1 MTPRRVLVL
10 TASYG
15 EGHNSAARAL
25 VAGLQ
30 RQPGVTAEKVDLF
43 AEVAPRLDRLSRQL
57 YLKVIN
63 HAPAVWAGFYGWLD
77 RTPHLR
83 HLTALLPQ
91 YVRAFERLLDEK
103 KPDALCAT
111 YPVYGWLA
119 EQVRRRGRAVPP
131 LYVVVTDALTIN
143 AIWFGVPAQR
153 WFVTDAGS
161 AQRMIDRGVTPS
173 RVTVSG
179 FPVASAF
186 ADRSSDAVPPDPAS
200 GGPRRVLLMINC
212 SRRRA
217 TAIARAVV
225 ACPGLAVTITAGR
238 SEDLRREL
246 ASLPH
251 PTTTSV
257 EVLGWTDRIPDLLM
271 RHHLVIS
278 KAGGA
283 TTQESINALCPM
295 IVSQVV
301 RGQEEGNWEL
311 LKAHDAGT
319 LATTPEQVVAAIT
332 AAFAHG
338 ADQWKRWRRG
348 LEHLAR
354 PTAASDIARQ
364 ILSETAAEG
373 GPTTLSPAA
382 PTASSVACPPDRTTH
397 RILTG

>member
-57 YLKVIN
+57 YLRVIN

-332 AAFAHG
+332 AAFDHG

-364 ILSETAAEG
+364 ILSETALG
-373 GPTTLSPAA
+373 GSPTSPRPSEPAA
-382 PTASSVACPPDRTTH
+382 SSSV
-397 RILTG
+397 

>member
-257 EVLGWTDRIPDLLM
+257 EVLSWTDRIPDLLM

-332 AAFAHG
+332 AAFDHG

-364 ILSETAAEG
+364 ILSETALG
-373 GPTTLSPAA
+373 GSPTSPRPSEPAA
-382 PTASSVACPPDRTTH
+382 SSSV
-397 RILTG
+397 

>member
-57 YLKVIN
+57 YLRVIN

-83 HLTALLPQ
+83 HFTALLPQ

-332 AAFAHG
+332 AAFDHG

-364 ILSETAAEG
+364 ILSETALGG
-373 GPTTLSPAA
+373 GPTSPRPSEPAA
-382 PTASSVACPPDRTTH
+382 SSSV
-397 RILTG
+397 

>member
-63 HAPAVWAGFYGWLD
+63 HAPAVWAAFYGWLD

-161 AQRMIDRGVTPS
+161 AQRMIARGVTPS

-212 SRRRA
+212 SRHRA

-332 AAFAHG
+332 AAFDHG
-338 ADQWKRWRRG
+338 ADRWKRWRRG

-382 PTASSVACPPDRTTH
+382 PTASSVA
-397 RILTG
+397 

>member
-1 MTPRRVLVL
+1 MRPRRVLVL

-43 AEVAPRLDRLSRQL
+43 AEVAPRLDRFSRQL

-63 HAPAVWAGFYGWLD
+63 HAPWLWAAFYRWLD

-83 HLTALLPQ
+83 HLTSVLPFHVSAL
-91 YVRAFERLLDEK
+91 ERLLDEK

-111 YPVYGWLA
+111 YPVYGWLV
-119 EQVRRRGRAVPP
+119 EQLRRKGRAVPP
-131 LYVVVTDALTIN
+131 LYMVVTDALTIN
-143 AIWFGVPAQR
+143 AIWFRVPAQR

-173 RVTVSG
+173 RVIVSG
-179 FPVASAF
+179 FPVAPAF
-186 ADRSSDAVPPDPAS
+186 ADRTSDAVPSDPAG

-246 ASLPH
+246 SALPPH
-251 PTTTSV
+251 PTTSV

-311 LKAHDAGT
+311 LKAHDAGI

-332 AAFAHG
+332 SAFDHG
-338 ADQWKRWRRG
+338 ADQWKRWRSG
-348 LEHLAR
+348 LERLAR

-364 ILSETAAEG
+364 ILAETATEC
-373 GPTTLSPAA
+373 GPSRAQSTKAQDIA
-382 PTASSVACPPDRTTH
+382 RSVIP
-397 RILTG
+397 

>member
-257 EVLGWTDRIPDLLM
+257 EVLSWTDRIPDLLM

-311 LKAHDAGT
+311 LKAHDAGI

-332 AAFAHG
+332 SAFDHG
-338 ADQWKRWRRG
+338 ADQWRRWRSG
-348 LEHLAR
+348 LERLAR

-364 ILSETAAEG
+364 ILAETATEC
-373 GPTTLSPAA
+373 GPSLTR
-382 PTASSVACPPDRTTH
+382 PTESQDLARSVIP
-397 RILTG
+397 